1 MSGRSNKKITLQ
13 NIADNLNISI
23 ATVSRALNNPESVS
37 ADTYSRIISEV
48 KISGYAGKISNPS
61 TRFNGVLIVTPTS
74 NVVFYGEIESSIS
87 ETLSRYGLFTTSYL
101 TPDKINTSELRALCS
116 ALRPSGIIFMGP
128 FSAQEFI
135 DVNITIPVLQ
145 CCEYDPEINASA
157 ITINN
162 YSAARNAVE
171 YLIAKG
177 KRRIGF
183 FTYSNEMA
191 RFAIE
196 RYKGFADALEN
207 SGIKLEKKYIYKISS
222 MTAYDTA
229 FAVAS
234 NFLKSPNR
242 PDAIFATSDV
252 IGAAV
257 IQAANQQHIVVP
269 DELAV
274 VGFDNTMFSRI
285 CSPALTT
292 ISQPRNQIGSLAGEM
307 IYELITNPHTPK
319 TRVVLDTEFVI
330 RSST

>member
-1 MSGRSNKKITLQ
+1 MSAKNKKKITLQ

-37 ADTYSRIISEV
+37 AATYSRIISEV
-48 KISGYAGKISNPS
+48 KLSGYTGKMINPS
-61 TRFNGVLIVTPTS
+61 NRFNGVLIVTPAS
-74 NVVFYGEIESSIS
+74 NAVFYAEIEAAIS
-87 ETLSRYGLFTTSYL
+87 ETLSHYGLFATSYL
-101 TPDKINTSELRALCS
+101 TPDKINTAELKALCS
-116 ALRPSGIIFMGP
+116 ELRPSGIIFMGP

-135 DVNITIPVLQ
+135 EANITVPVLQ

-177 KRRIGF
+177 KKRIGF

-196 RYKGFADALEN
+196 RYNGFADALAK
-207 SGIKLEKKYIYKISS
+207 SGIELDKKYIYKISNIA
-222 MTAYDTA
+222 AYDTA

-257 IQAANQQHIVVP
+257 IQAANQQHISIP

-307 IYELITNPHTPK
+307 IFELITNPHTPK
-319 TRVVLDTEFVI
+319 TRVILDTEFVI

>member
-74 NVVFYGEIESSIS
+74 NAVFYGEIESSIS

-196 RYKGFADALEN
+196 RYKGFADAL
-207 SGIKLEKKYIYKISS
+207 
-222 MTAYDTA
+222 
-229 FAVAS
+229 
-234 NFLKSPNR
+234 
-242 PDAIFATSDV
+242 
-252 IGAAV
+252 
-257 IQAANQQHIVVP
+257 
-269 DELAV
+269 
-274 VGFDNTMFSRI
+274 
-285 CSPALTT
+285 
-292 ISQPRNQIGSLAGEM
+292 
-307 IYELITNPHTPK
+307 
-319 TRVVLDTEFVI
+319 
-330 RSST
+330 